1 MMFHSRKLNN
11 KINKLHERALRIV
24 YKDDYSTFNDLL
36 ARDGSC
42 TIHHHNLQLL
52 AIEMYKINNNLSPE
66 FMHDIFTTR
75 HIEGLNLRKQN
86 NFLLPRP
93 KTVSYGTESM
103 QYLGRKIW
111 NLIPMEMKSANN
123 LQIFK
128 NKIKTWIPKNCPCRL
143 CKNYIV
149 GVGFIS

>member
-1 MMFHSRKLNN
+1 
-11 KINKLHERALRIV
+11 
-24 YKDDYSTFNDLL
+24 
-36 ARDGSC
+36 
-42 TIHHHNLQLL
+42 
-52 AIEMYKINNNLSPE
+52 MYKINNNLSPE

-75 HIEGLNLRKQN
+75 HIEGLNLRKLN
-86 NFLLPRP
+86 NFQLPRP

-103 QYLGRKIW
+103 QYLGSKIW

-128 NKIKTWIPKNCPCRL
+128 NKIKTWIPKDCPCRL